1 MQVKSQLYEVSGNSV
16 VYEHPQNSTGH
27 FAHGRGAIV
36 CIWNAF
42 QKGRRLRGGAQQYV
56 SQFSGAHP
64 HGTVEPQ
71 FLPLSLF
78 LLSHQACVLS
88 LVSTLCH
95 FTSDPEPTG
104 TTKHTLK
111 PPKLC
116 QNKPYTSPV
125 HNLRVCCPGRSWHR
139 GSLLYTVT
147 QSPLFLPEVPH
158 R

>member
-1 MQVKSQLYEVSGNSV
+1 MKILRIPLDTFLMVQQFVSGM
-16 VYEHPQNSTGH
+16 
-27 FAHGRGAIV
+27 
-36 CIWNAF
+36 

-71 FLPLSLF
+71 FLPLSLL
-78 LLSHQACVLS
+78 LLSHQVCGLS

-95 FTSDPEPTG
+95 FASNPEPTG
-104 TTKHTLK
+104 TTKRTLK
-111 PPKLC
+111 PPKLS
-116 QNKPYTSPV
+116 QNKPYTSQV
-125 HNLRVCCPGRSWHR
+125 HNLRVCCPGRSWQR

-147 QSPLFLPEVPH
+147 QSPLFPPEVPH